1 MSMMTSAAV
10 PHPESPSSGEAAR
23 PVSRTGL
30 GPYQELVAGAVAATA
45 VHSRTSY
52 SWFGY
57 RAGELPAR
65 TARAITRE
73 AARAYLLH
81 SLQAQLYRDFYTR
94 GYAAWPDESPGRM
107 PVTGLTPFLQA
118 LSAANSG
125 RGSHEGGW
133 RVCGFAGDR
142 VVVQRDGLS
151 LWVKGDDVVAEG
163 SHEVAANA
171 AVRVRLP
178 KELLRLSPGYY
189 MALGDRGLDSDIPAG
204 LVRFYWNLRSETAPR
219 FLACALGR
227 LNEAGLAFRLKVVND
242 PDGYTRCDAG
252 VLYVRKPD
260 CPMALGIVATVYG
273 EVGRELK
280 SATPGFAKQLAAG
293 LGLAEDPG
301 DGDSFGMHRC
311 MLLAE
316 GIVRAH
322 EQGKTSLDDRLAV
335 VAQCFLEAGLT
346 LDAPFLNAG
355 SIDWYALSAEQVT
368 K

>member
-1 MSMMTSAAV
+1 MSIVASAAM
-10 PHPESPSSGEAAR
+10 PHPESLGSGAEAP
-23 PVSRTGL
+23 PVSAVGVS
-30 GPYQELVAGAVAATA
+30 PYQELVAGALAATA
-45 VHSRTSY
+45 VHSLTSY
-52 SWFGY
+52 SWFGH

-65 TARAITRE
+65 SARAITRE

-81 SLQAQLYRDFYTR
+81 GLQAQLYRDFYTR

-107 PVTGLTPFLQA
+107 PVTGFTPFLQA
-118 LSAANSG
+118 LSAANPG
-125 RGSHEGGW
+125 RGSDEGGW
-133 RVCGFAGDR
+133 HVRGFAGDR

-151 LWVKGDDVVAEG
+151 LWVKGDDVVAESG
-163 SHEVAANA
+163 QVAANA

-189 MALGDRGLDSDIPAG
+189 MALGDRGSDSHVPEG

-219 FLACALGR
+219 FLACVLWR
-227 LNEAGLAFRLKVVND
+227 LNQAGLAFRLKVVND

-260 CPMALGIVATVYG
+260 CQMALGIVGTVFG

-280 SATPGFAKQLAAG
+280 SAAPVFTKRLAAG

-322 EQGKTSLDDRLAV
+322 EQGRTSLDDRLAM
-335 VAQCFLEAGLT
+335 VAQCFLEAGLS

-355 SIDWYALSAEQVT
+355 SIDSYALGVEQVA